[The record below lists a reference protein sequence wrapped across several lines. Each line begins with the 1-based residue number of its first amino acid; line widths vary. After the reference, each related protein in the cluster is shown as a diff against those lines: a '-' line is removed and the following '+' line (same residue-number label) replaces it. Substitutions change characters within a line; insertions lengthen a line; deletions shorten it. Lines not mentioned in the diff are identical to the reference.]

1 MSASF
6 CLRARWNV
14 DEAVVADAVCG
25 ARRWRAA
32 PPSWSWS
39 WPLDES
45 GSLSMV
51 RPARGTLN
59 SGDPSFAVDNAAL
72 TPNAASHESSASDV
86 SWLRDV
92 RAVAVSDNG
101 NSIVFVSK
109 KGKVILATWN
119 GVVRLTD
126 LHVDISVF
134 RNKSSAGAAAS
145 DADIV
150 PSGGEADIYSFASSV
165 TCFQVR
171 CPGAIQAVDV
181 VAVGYDSGALV
192 LFDLATGIPCSATRP
207 VAGQPVRR
215 LRFVPM
221 FHLLDPVATF
231 PENAQYPY
239 PTNNAGLFCVF
250 GWSGVLGRLPMSA
263 LYEAITARRND
274 IRSANWTL
282 WRANEQ
288 DIVFDATPSSSE
300 PSSICEMDALPNQG
314 PLRIV
319 AAGYNPPIAAF
330 ACGDIPAFSARDA
343 ARMAAAAVWRV
354 AGSALYSRFMPGT
367 RTSVSQEPESEE
379 KDDGK
384 AMNASLR
391 MSLTWDDSY
400 DPAQKE
406 GFGFQNVKESA
417 RQSLTGVLRRRQAI
431 GMATDV
437 DLRSNMEKRGGGL
450 NVSENYSS
458 SLSLRNIGPGSRII
472 QHCVSAPLPCS
483 LFASCDSLGR
493 ILIMDA
499 RDLCVLHVLKGYRD
513 ARVAWLA
520 CGGPALVALAPRR
533 SLLEIHDPVLSLRL
547 AAFRIETG
555 SLLIQSA
562 TFGVFLFT
570 PKGCLYELVRTK
582 KWLVPEDSVRVEEF
596 GVCHASPVEING
608 DKDGD
613 KYHVKEQATCL
624 TAVTEPP
631 PAETIASFITFCRT
645 GQAGSAVEIMDEV
658 AVGGMY
664 SLAHLMAALVCTS
677 AVVRSEVHVAVAAE
691 AARLAKNTQNT
702 DLELRFEAHGRLGE
716 AFGLLASVVLPTY
729 SSLATLPCPS
739 RGPRLLED
747 EILSN
752 LLLSYLEE
760 EPQSGNEARTWSK
773 RSETEKKCHAN
784 GTLDD
789 TSDDDSGF
797 CCEDFILAHVILPPD
812 SDAALLQGYILRPRD
827 DLSAL
832 ERVRLSR
839 SYFTRLLAFEEY
851 DLTRGSSPEPSSC
864 LDIFRALKHVLGYG
878 VDRIASH
885 FLDFF
890 LWTSLEQL
898 LKTHVALRYSG
909 LRCAL
914 NRLRSGVNKVLV
926 DDMIIETC
934 ENSIRIANA
943 LLLVR
948 LCVVQEDRAKH
959 DGVDERYLCLME
971 KLRQAVSLQTYL
983 VGSRA
988 ESAVRG
994 RITASH
1000 FQGNPAEAERQA
1012 VSLLGESGES
1022 ARAAAVVAGMSI
1034 KQPQA
1039 EWHEMASVSEV
1050 ALQVSR
1056 HRVARLLDPSAH
1068 CELPPKL
1075 SKWIREGLKGS
1086 DTETIGPP
1094 ESADDV
1100 MMRVCELQ
1108 GIQVLLTAAHEH
1120 FPDTSIDAVRCSQ
1133 LQEGIN
1139 LLLRRFNQEVTGE
1152 PRGVTEQVVPVVS
1165 LDGDHDQSS
1174 PSSNTTR

>member
-1 MSASF
+1 MSPSF
-6 CLRARWNV
+6 CLRFRWNV

-45 GSLSMV
+45 GSLSKV
-51 RPARGTLN
+51 RPARGALN
-59 SGDPSFAVDNAAL
+59 NDAPSPADNTASMPDAA
-72 TPNAASHESSASDV
+72 PQDRKASDV

-92 RAVAVSDNG
+92 RAVAVSDEG

-109 KGKVILATWN
+109 KGNVVLATHN

-126 LHVDISVF
+126 LHVDNSFF
-134 RNKSSAGAAAS
+134 RNKVSTGAGAS
-145 DADIV
+145 DAAFA
-150 PSGGEADIYSFASSV
+150 PSGETADLFSFACSV

-171 CPGAIQAVDV
+171 SPGAMQAVDV

-192 LFDLATGIPCSATRP
+192 LFDLATGMPCSATRP

-221 FHLLDPVATF
+221 FHLLDPGATS

-239 PTNNAGLFCVF
+239 PTNNAGLFCLF
-250 GWSGVLGRLPMSA
+250 GWSGILGRLSMSA

-282 WRANEQ
+282 WRVNEQ

-300 PSSICEMDALPNQG
+300 PSSICEMDAIPNQG

-319 AAGYNPPIAAF
+319 TAGYNPPIAAF

-367 RTSVSQEPESEE
+367 RSSVGQEPESEE
-379 KDDGK
+379 NDDGK

-391 MSLTWDDSY
+391 TSLTWDDSY
-400 DPAQKE
+400 GPEQTH

-417 RQSLTGVLRRRQAI
+417 RQSITGVLRRRRAS
-431 GMATDV
+431 GLGTDV
-437 DLRSNMEKRGGGL
+437 HLRSNFERRGSGFTGPE
-450 NVSENYSS
+450 SYSS
-458 SLSLRNIGPGSRII
+458 VLSLGNSGPGSRIV

-513 ARVAWLA
+513 ARVAWIA
-520 CGGPALVALAPRR
+520 CGGPRLATMAPLR
-533 SLLEIHDPVLSLRL
+533 SLLEIHDPVLSKRL
-547 AAFRIETG
+547 AAFRIEAG
-555 SLLIQSA
+555 SMLIQSS
-562 TFGVFLFT
+562 TFGVFYFT
-570 PKGCLYELVRTK
+570 SKGRLYELVRTRK
-582 KWLVPEDSVRVEEF
+582 CLASEDSVCNNEI
-596 GVCHASPVEING
+596 GIGPASPIEVEG
-608 DKDGD
+608 DEDHAMD
-613 KYHVKEQATCL
+613 QTSSA
-624 TAVTEPP
+624 TAVMEPL
-631 PAETIASFITFCRT
+631 PAATVASFITFCKT
-645 GQAGSAVEIMDEV
+645 GQVSAAFEIMNEV
-658 AVGGMY
+658 SDGEMD

-677 AVVRSEVHVAVAAE
+677 ADVRSEVHVAVAAE
-691 AARLAKNTQNT
+691 AARLAKKSQNT

-716 AFGLLASVVLPTY
+716 AFGTLAAIVLPIA
-729 SSLATLPCPS
+729 SSFGTLACPS
-739 RGPRLLED
+739 RGPRLQDD
-747 EILSN
+747 EILNN
-752 LLLSYLEE
+752 LLLLYLDKDLQAGTGASPWRE
-760 EPQSGNEARTWSK
+760 SSDVK
-773 RSETEKKCHAN
+773 RNLIVN
-784 GTLDD
+784 GTTDNRSND
-789 TSDDDSGF
+789 GNGF
-797 CCEDFILAHVILPPD
+797 CCEDFILAHVIMPPD
-812 SDAALLQGYILRPRD
+812 SDASLLQGYILRPRD
-827 DLSAL
+827 DLSAI

-839 SYFTRLLAFEEY
+839 SYFSRLLAIDEY
-851 DLTRGSSPEPSSC
+851 DLTQGSSPEPSSC
-864 LDIFRALKHVLGYG
+864 LDIFRALKDVLGYG
-878 VDRIASH
+878 VDRITSH

-909 LRCAL
+909 IRCAL
-914 NRLRSGVNKVLV
+914 NRLRSGSNKGIV

-948 LCVVQEDRAKH
+948 LCVVQEDSAKY
-959 DGVDERYLCLME
+959 GGLDERYLCLME
-971 KLRQAVSLQTYL
+971 KLHQAVSLRTYL

-988 ESAVRG
+988 ESAVQG

-1000 FQGNPAEAERQA
+1000 FQGYPAEAERQA
-1012 VSLLGESGES
+1012 VSLLGECGES
-1022 ARAAAVVAGMSI
+1022 SRAAAVVAGMSS
-1034 KQPQA
+1034 KQPLA
-1039 EWHEMASVSEV
+1039 EWHEKASVSEV

-1056 HRVARLLDPSAH
+1056 RRVAKLLDPSAY
-1068 CELPPKL
+1068 CELAPKL
-1075 SKWIREGLKGS
+1075 SKWLRESLIDGE
-1086 DTETIGPP
+1086 TETIGPP
-1094 ESADDV
+1094 ANADHIV
-1100 MMRVCELQ
+1100 LRVNELE
-1108 GIQVLLTAAHEH
+1108 GIQGLLKAAHEH
-1120 FPDTSIDAVRCSQ
+1120 FPDTSIDAARCSQ

-1139 LLLRRFNQEVTGE
+1139 FLLRRSNQAVKGE
-1152 PRGVTEQVVPVVS
+1152 LENVTEQAAPVVS
-1165 LDGDHDQSS
+1165 PDIDRDLHSRNMTQ
-1174 PSSNTTR
+1174 